1 MKKKFSLWLFAG
13 VSSLMLCSCGPAKT
27 EMGAL
32 NVIPMPREVVAHATE
47 SPFVISGSTRVVCP
61 AGNEKMQ
68 QNAAFLSAYVKE
80 MTGVVLQVTN
90 DAVARDAIVLKVDD
104 SIAEKEGYTM
114 TVNDKQI
121 VIAGGSEAGVF
132 YGIQTLHKAMPVIE
146 TAGVAAAIP
155 AGVIKDAPRFAY
167 RGFMLDVCR
176 HFFPVSYIK
185 QVIDMCA
192 LHNINYFH
200 WHLTE
205 DQGWRLEIKKYP
217 KLTEIGSKRPRSLIK
232 WEPRTY
238 DNQPVSGFYTQEEAK
253 EIVKYA
259 ADRYITVVPEVDMP
273 GHMMAAL
280 ASYPE
285 LGCTGGPYE
294 IPCGWGV
301 FEDVLCGGSPKALQF
316 AKDVMNEILD
326 IFPSPYIHIGGDEC
340 PKSRWEKCKTCQ
352 AKIKELGLKSTKEHS
367 KENQLQTYFMGE
379 IGKLIQERGRKMLGW
394 DEMLHGGLAPGATV
408 MSWTSIR
415 GGIKA
420 AQLGH
425 DAIITPIQY
434 LYFSNPHYNKIWGTK
449 SVERVY
455 NFEPMPKELTPE
467 QQKHII
473 GVQACLWTEWT
484 ADSSKVEWQ
493 IFPRLSAAAELQ
505 WSAPEKK
512 NFDGFLKR
520 LVPMMK
526 IYEQKGYEYRKDIYE
541 AAIEVKIDK
550 EAKKGEVSM
559 HTLDGAEVRYT
570 LDGTE
575 PSAES
580 AVYEKP
586 FSVDKELTIKAMVVR
601 STGNS
606 KVAVKEVKF

>member
-1 MKKKFSLWLFAG
+1 MWLCAG
-13 VSSLMLCSCGPAKT
+13 VSSFLLCSCGPGKT
-27 EMGAL
+27 ELGDL
-32 NVIPMPREVVAHATE
+32 NVIPMPQEVACNAAAD
-47 SPFVISGSTRVVCP
+47 PFVITNRTKVVYP

-68 QNAAFLSAYVKE
+68 RNAEFLATYVEE
-80 MTGVVLQVTN
+80 MTGTELQVTSDETSSN
-90 DAVARDAIVLKVDD
+90 AIVLNVEDNV
-104 SIAEKEGYTM
+104 AEKEGYTLRI
-114 TVNDKQI
+114 DKNLI
-121 VIAGGSEAGVF
+121 TIAGGSEAGVF
-132 YGIQTLHKAMPVIE
+132 YGIQTLHKAMPVIDVE
-146 TAGVAAAIP
+146 GVSAAIP
-155 AGVIKDAPRFAY
+155 AGVVKDAPRFGY

-217 KLTEIGSKRPRSLIK
+217 KLTEIGSNRPRSLIN
-232 WEPRTY
+232 WNPREY
-238 DNQPVSGFYTQEEAK
+238 DDQPVSGFYTQEEAK

-259 ADRYITVVPEVDMP
+259 AERYITVVPEVDLP

-301 FEDVLCGGSPKALQF
+301 FEDVLCGGSDKALDF
-316 AKDVMNEILD
+316 AKEVVTEIMD

-340 PKSRWEKCKTCQ
+340 PKTRWEKCKVCQ
-352 AKIKELGLKSTKEHS
+352 AKIRELGLKSTKAHS

-379 IGKLIQERGRKMLGW
+379 IGKLIAERGRKMLGW

-415 GGIKA
+415 GGIEA
-420 AQLGH
+420 AKLGH

-434 LYFSNPHYNKIWGTK
+434 LYFSNPRFNKIWGTK

-455 NFEPMPKELTPE
+455 NFEPMPKELTAE

-493 IFPRLSAAAELQ
+493 IFPRMSAAAELQ

-520 LVPMMK
+520 LVPMME
-526 IYEQKGYEYRKDIYE
+526 IYDLMGYEYRRDIYE

-550 EAKKGEVSM
+550 DAKKGEVSM
-559 HTLDGAEVRYT
+559 HTLDNAEVRYT

-575 PSAES
+575 PTAQSAL
-580 AVYEKP
+580 YEKP
-586 FSVDKELTIKAMVVR
+586 FSIDKDMTIKAMVVR
-601 STGNS
+601 SEGNS
-606 KVAVKEVKF
+606 KVSEKEIKF